1 MRVWRVIRLGGPKD
15 AMQLAAGGVVRPPV
29 SERLSLEELVA
40 GVQRPADGVTVGR
53 VVHVRENH

>member
-1 MRVWRVIRLGGPKD
+1 MRAWRVMRLGEPKD

-40 GVQRPADGVTVGR
+40 GVQRLAEVTVGR
-53 VVHVRENH
+53 VVHVREDH